1 MNRHFED
8 SRYYLRRAT
17 ETAAKGLSEE
27 IEAVE
32 ARLREVTGREGEP
45 EPGRIEEIRAELGR
59 LQDRA
64 EGEERQRNDLDTV
77 LPIVSDDGGGSVL
90 DASEGPDTLTDE
102 QYEIPDA
109 IPAETFLEVGSSGDP
124 AAARDRL

>member
-64 EGEERQRNDLDTV
+64 EGEAREAIGTARERL
-77 LPIVSDDGGGSVL
+77 GGR
-90 DASEGPDTLTDE
+90 E
-102 QYEIPDA
+102 
-109 IPAETFLEVGSSGDP
+109 AEE
-124 AAARDRL
+124 AEA